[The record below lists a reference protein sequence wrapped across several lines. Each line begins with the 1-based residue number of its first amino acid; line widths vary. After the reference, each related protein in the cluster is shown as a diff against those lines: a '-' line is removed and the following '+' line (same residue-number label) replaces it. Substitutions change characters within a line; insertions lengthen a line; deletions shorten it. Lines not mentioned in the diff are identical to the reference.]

1 MQDQCIQINKKV
13 GLGTQPVAA
22 LLSSAKGDKKVY
34 ARVMGGEYR
43 LVYMAPERL
52 LNGTTLGD
60 LQDLSARGIL
70 QLVAVDEAHCV
81 SQWGHS
87 FRRKYSVLG
96 LIRDELPGI
105 PLMAL
110 TATATP
116 RVREDVVRSL
126 CLRDPHMDQGSFN
139 RPNLFMKVMPKGRGS
154 RHMRQDLDFL
164 LRDICDEARSPEGIK
179 PTIVYSPTRVLAE
192 RIAELLQGGLAG
204 VEQPDAVVFYH
215 AGMPRKARDA
225 AHHAFHTGAAPVVV
239 ATVAFGMG
247 IDKPNIRRVVH
258 YGPPQSME
266 AYYQEMGR
274 AGRDGL
280 PSECVLLCRE
290 KDSRLRAPQDD
301 DLEERVERRVASGGH
316 GLADCPAGTCHTG
329 PRVQAGEAAGV
340 FRGAALGE
348 ASGPLLRRVPA
359 ACVDIPEQAGRRP
372 GRMA

>member
-290 KDSRLRAPQDD
+290 KDFGLPKMMIWKSGLSDASLQAAMASLTALQELATQ
-301 DLEERVERRVASGGH
+301 DLECRRARLLEFFGERLSGK
-316 GLADCPAGTCHTG
+316 PAGRCCD
-329 PRVQAGEAAGV
+329 VCQ
-340 FRGAALGE
+340 
-348 ASGPLLRRVPA
+348 RRA
-359 ACVDIPEQAGRRP
+359 
-372 GRMA
+372 